1 MPKSV
6 NETTL
11 TIRGSTIQLR
21 TDMSSEELS
30 RLAVYVDKKIREIDP
45 KGNLPQNKVAILASL
60 SIAGELLEE
69 RHKNHRSRADLA
81 RRLEHLHEML
91 DEALGGG

>member
-11 TIRGSTIQLR
+11 TIHGSTIQLR
-21 TDMSSEELS
+21 TDMSNEDLS

-45 KGNLPQNKVAILASL
+45 KGKLPQNKVAILASI

-69 RHKNHRSRADLA
+69 RHKSRRSREDLA